1 MSKKIVIALGLIL
14 IRLIYLGLPNLF
26 PEEAYYWNYAMH
38 PDLCYL
44 DHPAMVAWLIQL
56 GTSLFGNT
64 EFGVRI
70 SALLC
75 SLVSAFFIC
84 RLTRLLYDRAA
95 ARTAFLILQVLPVFF
110 LTGFM
115 MTPDAPLVACW
126 SASLYFLGRVLF
138 KERSMSWI
146 GFGISLGLGMLSK
159 YTVALLVPSLFL
171 FLLLDPASRVWF
183 RRLTPYLAGVI
194 SALLFLP
201 VLIWN
206 SRHAWVSFA
215 FQTTERVSAHR
226 QFALHQLLASIL
238 VLLTP
243 LGLILA
249 GRLLWGGKS
258 GGVDG
263 DARNVVPTGDA
274 VPCILNEA
282 WVSGRDA
289 IPGVLNEASSLTREE
304 IEKRRDLFLR
314 VFTLVP
320 LSVFVIFSLTH
331 KVKLN
336 WTGPLWLA
344 LVPALAASLVAL
356 PAGSRLLRSWWVTV
370 GAVGAIYIGF
380 LQYLTTGIPVVG
392 YAKKIELLPVGW
404 SELGR
409 ELDRRKAALVNA
421 NSRPVWVVG
430 MDKNFIASEAA
441 FYQKKQGLA
450 VQETTGVHLF
460 GGNSL
465 MYRFWTPSVQVKG
478 ATLLL
483 VALKKSDLDKPEIA
497 KQSTPS
503 GPVEEFWLE
512 RGGKKICPYYTQVV
526 SNYRPER

>member
-38 PDLCYL
+38 PDLGYL

-56 GTSLFGNT
+56 GTCLFGNT

-70 SALLC
+70 PAFLC
-75 SLVSAFFIC
+75 SLVSSFFIY
-84 RLTRLLYDRAA
+84 RLTSLLYDRAA
-95 ARTAFLILQVLPVFF
+95 ARTSFLILQVLPVFF

-126 SASLYFLGRVLF
+126 STSLYFLGRILF
-138 KERSMSWI
+138 KGSPLAWI

-159 YTVALLVPSLFL
+159 YTVVLLVPSLAL
-171 FLLLDPASRVWF
+171 FMLMDPTSRVWF

-194 SALLFLP
+194 SGLLFLP

-206 SRHAWVSFA
+206 SRHAWISFA
-215 FQTTERVSAHR
+215 FQTTDRVAAHR

-243 LGLILA
+243 VGVILA
-249 GRLLWGGKS
+249 GRVLL
-258 GGVDG
+258 
-263 DARNVVPTGDA
+263 ARKNWMKNIGNDVTP
-274 VPCILNEA
+274 P
-282 WVSGRDA
+282 
-289 IPGVLNEASSLTREE
+289 VLNEACLPKKEDLFN
-304 IEKRRDLFLR
+304 IESRRDLFLR

-336 WTGPLWLA
+336 WTGPIWLA
-344 LVPALAASLVAL
+344 LVPALAASLVVL
-356 PAGSRLLRSWWVTV
+356 PSGSRLVRIWWGTV
-370 GAVGAIYIGF
+370 GVVVAIYIGF
-380 LQYLTTGIPVVG
+380 LQYLTTGIPGVG

-409 ELDRRKAALVNA
+409 ELDRRKSVLEKALN
-421 NSRPVWVVG
+421 RPVWVVG

-441 FYQKKQGLA
+441 FYQKNQTVA
-450 VQETTGVHLF
+450 IQETTGVHLF

-465 MYRFWTPSVQVKG
+465 MYRFWTPSIQAAG
-478 ATLLL
+478 DTLLL
-483 VALKKSDLDKPEIA
+483 VALKKSDLDKQEIA

-512 RGGKKICPYYTQVV
+512 RNGKRICPYYTQIV